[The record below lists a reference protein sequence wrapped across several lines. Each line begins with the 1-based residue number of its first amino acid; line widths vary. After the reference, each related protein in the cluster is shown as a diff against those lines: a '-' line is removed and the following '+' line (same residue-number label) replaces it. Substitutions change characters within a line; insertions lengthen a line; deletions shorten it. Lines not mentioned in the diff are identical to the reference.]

1 MADKVINCSECG
13 KYVGTLKEGSR
24 TMVGLTYICPTCKGK
39 NYQSYQ
45 RTEMFQELFGSIFKN
60 KY

>member
-1 MADKVINCSECG
+1 MPDKEIFCSECG

-24 TMVGLTYICPTCKGK
+24 TMVGLTYICPNCKLK
-39 NYQSYQ
+39 NYKSYQ
-45 RTEMFQELFGSIFKN
+45 QTEMFQELFGGIFKN